1 MVRSV
6 RGRRGG
12 LHGRGGHV
20 WQGGLCAKGVCMAGG
35 GVHGRRDTAKPMA
48 VN

>member
-6 RGRRGG
+6 RGRRG
-12 LHGRGGHV
+12 HAWQGGHV
-20 WQGGLCAKGVCMAGG
+20 WPGGLCAKGVCMAGG
-35 GVHGRRDTAKPMA
+35 GVDGRRDTGKPMA